1 MADGLIALFALVAVV
16 GLYRL
21 LALGAPSTDD
31 ELADPSVGPISAVD
45 GSRRDGSRRDID
57 AAA

>member
-21 LALGAPSTDD
+21 LALSAPSSDD
-31 ELADPSVGPISAVD
+31 ELGDPSVDRTSGV
-45 GSRRDGSRRDID
+45 DGSRRDID